1 MTSKQEYFT
10 KLESAKG
17 SVTLID
23 KTTLEIVGK
32 GTVAIE
38 APKGTKFIQ
47 DVLLVP
53 DLDQNLLSVGQML
66 EKDYMLLFKDK
77 KCIVSDSS
85 GQEVITV
92 EMIKT
97 SFALCWNS
105 NSEQVCR
112 SSQYDEPKK
121 DDEGSTIA
129 ACREVGKSTSEN
141 LMFRMMSN
149 SLQQKW
155 GVELSY
161 YKNSTGNWSLEVFYQ
176 RLIFGLLEQTEN
188 KKPKWWVALKN
199 DMWCVKPLSDGQTNR
214 VTFNLTSEV
223 IHQIF
228 AEKPAVCQAYLNFI
242 PGKMSGKE
250 FWTKYSRAEY
260 LHSTKNIVATFVE
273 ASEDEELAVFLKQD
287 VMLESEARKKMNNIK
302 LYVWRVFI
310 MDNCEELMPEYLGFV
325 KGVVDSDDLSLNI
338 SREMLQQ
345 NNILKA
351 IQKKV
356 SFKYLGSMIYEDDE
370 IDDEAI
376 HRICAWWLK

>member
-1 MTSKQEYFT
+1 MLKKENNQQTQKANVSKVEEQEEFVFTAMVETRLNDENIWFVDSGCTQHMTSKQEYFT

-17 SVTLID
+17 SVKLID

-85 GQEVITV
+85 DQEVITV
-92 EMIKT
+92 EMIKR
-97 SFALCWNS
+97 SFPLCWNS

-112 SSQYDEPKK
+112 SSQCEQVIVTTKHNDGEQHIWESQAGGSFTITRDVNVEQLGRGTKITLFLKEDQLEYLEERRIKDLVKKHSEFIIYPIYLWAEKTTEKKIRNDKDDEPKK

-129 ACREVGKSTSEN
+129 ACGEVGKSTSEKPDVPHDEQ
-141 LMFRMMSN
+141 LTATEMGRQIKL
-149 SLQQKW
+149 LQKLHRQLVI
-155 GVELSY
+155 G
-161 YKNSTGNWSLEVFYQ
+161 
-176 RLIFGLLEQTEN
+176 
-188 KKPKWWVALKN
+188 
-199 DMWCVKPLSDGQTNR
+199 
-214 VTFNLTSEV
+214 EV

-228 AEKPAVCQAYLNFI
+228 AEKPVVCQAYLNFV

-287 VMLESEARKKMNNIK
+287 AMLES
-302 LYVWRVFI
+302 
-310 MDNCEELMPEYLGFV
+310 
-325 KGVVDSDDLSLNI
+325 
-338 SREMLQQ
+338 
-345 NNILKA
+345 KA
-351 IQKKV
+351 
-356 SFKYLGSMIYEDDE
+356 
-370 IDDEAI
+370 
-376 HRICAWWLK
+376 

>member
-1 MTSKQEYFT
+1 MVETRLNDENTWFVDSGCTQHMTSKQEYFT

-17 SVTLID
+17 SVKLID

-85 GQEVITV
+85 DQEVITV
-92 EMIKT
+92 EMIKR
-97 SFALCWNS
+97 SFPLCWNS

-112 SSQYDEPKK
+112 SSQCEQVIVTTKHNDGEQHIWESQAGGSFTVTRDLWAAKTTEKKIKNDKDVEPKK

-129 ACREVGKSTSEN
+129 ACGEVGKSTSEKPDVPHDEQ
-141 LMFRMMSN
+141 LTATEMGRQIKL
-149 SLQQKW
+149 LQKLHRQLVI
-155 GVELSY
+155 G
-161 YKNSTGNWSLEVFYQ
+161 
-176 RLIFGLLEQTEN
+176 
-188 KKPKWWVALKN
+188 
-199 DMWCVKPLSDGQTNR
+199 
-214 VTFNLTSEV
+214 EV

-228 AEKPAVCQAYLNFI
+228 AEKPAVCQAYLNFV

-260 LHSTKNIVATFVE
+260 LHSTKNIVATFVK

-287 VMLESEARKKMNNIK
+287 AMLES
-302 LYVWRVFI
+302 
-310 MDNCEELMPEYLGFV
+310 
-325 KGVVDSDDLSLNI
+325 
-338 SREMLQQ
+338 
-345 NNILKA
+345 KA
-351 IQKKV
+351 
-356 SFKYLGSMIYEDDE
+356 
-370 IDDEAI
+370 
-376 HRICAWWLK
+376 